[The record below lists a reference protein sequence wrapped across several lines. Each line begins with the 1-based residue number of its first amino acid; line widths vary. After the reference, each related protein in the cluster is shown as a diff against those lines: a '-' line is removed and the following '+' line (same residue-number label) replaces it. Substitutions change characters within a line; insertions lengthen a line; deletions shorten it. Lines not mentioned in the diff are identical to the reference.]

1 MKLTIFLAVV
11 SVAHSRTEQ
20 VPSNVDY
27 DNNVMWIDSFE
38 YLNEVLTTE
47 QMDDLRRHSGT
58 YTRLSSHLLDDDDT
72 ITLGFSLIYL
82 MTTIQLQQ

>member
-27 DNNVMWIDSFE
+27 DNNIMWIDSFE
-38 YLNEVLTTE
+38 YLNEVLTPE
-47 QMDDLRRHSGT
+47 KMDDLRRHSGT